1 MASTLGLV
9 SSIYPWSPLAAQL
22 SRDQSAKRE
31 GRMSGRT
38 SQSLH
43 SLHSLHSH
51 LWPSLVLETPS
62 TTTHASGP

>member
-43 SLHSLHSH
+43 RLHSH